1 MQRIPV
7 QAFTFNK
14 ETQTLSTDASD
25 IQNLLDMDR
34 VLHYESIQ
42 VIGVRETKLYAFYDV
57 VRERARNEI
66 GDIQAWK
73 LRPVDR
79 FGRRVDGPEMV
90 IFND

>member
-1 MQRIPV
+1 MQQISV
-7 QAFTFNK
+7 QEFTFNK
-14 ETQTLSTDASD
+14 ETQTLSTFESD
-25 IQNLLDMDR
+25 IRGKLDLDR
-34 VLHYESIQ
+34 VLRYESIQ
-42 VIGVRETKLYAFYDV
+42 VIGVRENKLYAFYDV
-57 VRERARNEI
+57 LRERTRNEV